1 MGKRKYPKRTNC
13 EDKNQKL
20 HVNSA
25 RFVAQ
30 SHDLS
35 NSNCTQTQSVIV
47 YYYSIFKNQSS
58 LALGI

>member
-20 HVNSA
+20 YVNSA

-35 NSNCTQTQSVIV
+35 NSNCTQTQSAIV
-47 YYYSIFKNQSS
+47 YFYI
-58 LALGI
+58 